1 MSENRLN
8 DIVDIIARHKKRIT
22 RETMS
27 RIGCIPNVSSDRGR
41 IGNVELFLDMIRD
54 YRKKTYKLISTSTI
68 LTLIGSLLY
77 VFFPYDVMPD
87 SMGIVG
93 FLDDLVVIAFALRT
107 GYEELCAYK
116 LWIVTRDLSAK
127 EAQKI
132 IDMVMAEYNENQQ

>member
-8 DIVDIIARHKKRIT
+8 DIVDIIARHKKGINKDT
-22 RETMS
+22 LS
-27 RIGCIPNVSSDRGR
+27 RINCIPNVSNARGR
-41 IGNVELFLDMIRD
+41 IGNVELFFDMIKD
-54 YRKKTYKLISTSTI
+54 YRKNTYKLISLSTI

-77 VFFPYDVMPD
+77 VVLPYDIMPD

-93 FLDDLVVIAFALRT
+93 FLDDFVIIAYALRT

-116 LWIVTRDLSAK
+116 LWLVTRDLSAK

-132 IDMVMAEYNENQQ
+132 IDMVMAEYNEKE

>member
-8 DIVDIIARHKKRIT
+8 DIVDIIARHKKSIDKN
-22 RETMS
+22 TMS
-27 RIGCIPNVSSDRGR
+27 RIGSIPSVSGARGR
-41 IGNVELFLDMIRD
+41 IGNVELFFDMIRD
-54 YRKKTYKLISTSTI
+54 YRKKTYKLISLSTI
-68 LTLIGSLLY
+68 LTLAGSLVY
-77 VFFPYDVMPD
+77 VFLPYDVMPD

-116 LWIVTRDLSAK
+116 LWLVTRDLSAK

-132 IDMVMAEYNENQQ
+132 IDMVMAEYNEIQ